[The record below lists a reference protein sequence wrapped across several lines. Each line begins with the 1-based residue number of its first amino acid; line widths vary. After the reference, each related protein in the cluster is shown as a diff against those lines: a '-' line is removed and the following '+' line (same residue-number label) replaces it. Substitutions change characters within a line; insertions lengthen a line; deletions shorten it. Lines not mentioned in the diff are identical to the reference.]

1 MASEGNRLIDAD
13 DFWQGRSVLVTGAQG
28 FIGSW
33 LAERL
38 IDNGAH
44 VVATVRDMPV
54 MSRFAIEGLEDRCT
68 RVWSDLQDTSEL
80 LRIIAEYEI
89 TCCFHLAAQ
98 TIVGSAKRSP
108 HSTFETN
115 VRGTYNLLEAFRVA
129 GGAESIV
136 VASSD
141 KAYGEAETLPYEEG
155 QPLAPTFPYDT
166 SKACADMI
174 ARSYAETYRM
184 PIAVTRLANVFG
196 GGDFNFSRIVPDT
209 VRSLLSGSAPFVR
222 SDGSPERDFLYI
234 EDAVSAYTS
243 CGENAAQNG
252 IMGRA
257 FNFGSGNPVRV
268 IDIVEMLIDISGADV
283 RPELL
288 GNGTPDGEIDR
299 QCLDSSNANEQLG
312 WVPRWELRDGLEAT
326 YSWYEEE
333 FKRSRQDQSD
343 PAEVRM

>member
-1 MASEGNRLIDAD
+1 MDTG

-33 LAERL
+33 LSERL

-54 MSRFAIEGLEDRCT
+54 TSRFTIAGLENRCT
-68 RVWSDLQDTSEL
+68 RVWSNLQDTNEL

-89 TCCFHLAAQ
+89 SCCFHLAAQ

-108 HSTFETN
+108 LSTFETN

-141 KAYGEAETLPYEEG
+141 KAYGESETLPYKES
-155 QPLAPTFPYDT
+155 QSLAPTFPYDT

-174 ARSYAETYRM
+174 ARSYAETYGM

-209 VRSLLSGSAPFVR
+209 VRALLAGSAPVVR
-222 SDGSPERDFLYI
+222 SDGTPERDFLYI
-234 EDAVSAYTS
+234 EDAVSAYTV
-243 CGENAAQNG
+243 CGEGAALNG
-252 IMGRA
+252 IAGRA
-257 FNFGSGNPVRV
+257 FNFGSGSAIRV
-268 IDIVEMLIDISGADV
+268 IDVVEMLIDISGADV
-283 RPELL
+283 RPEVL
-288 GNGTPDGEIDR
+288 GSGTPDAEIDR
-299 QCLDSSNANEQLG
+299 QCLDSSCASEQLG
-312 WVPRWELRDGLEAT
+312 WTPRWELRDGLEAT

-333 FKRSRQDQSD
+333 LKRSRQAQSD
-343 PAEVRM
+343 PSQARQ